1 MCLGVFSRHLGLVLF
16 CGVSPWPLPGLC
28 IDIQAATIGV
38 VCPVAEKTRQGGTLF
53 PENFLFCPLA
63 RNLPPKSQEMK
74 RCWFT
79 QICIKTVRLKC
90 CKNVSFPQQ
99 NSNQM
104 PRGFGGWEVMT
115 NDSKSIWKNRHLG
128 VTRTPQCGDKGTLS
142 VLPPPAAPLDSTCS
156 LLGPVSSM
164 WPGRVPEA
172 PPSHG

>member
-16 CGVSPWPLPGLC
+16 CGVSPSPLPGLC
-28 IDIQAATIGV
+28 IDIQAATMSV

-53 PENFLFCPLA
+53 PENFLFCP
-63 RNLPPKSQEMK
+63 PKSQEMK
-74 RCWFT
+74 RCRFT

-115 NDSKSIWKNRHLG
+115 KDSKSIWKNRHLG
-128 VTRTPQCGDKGTLS
+128 VTRTPQCGDEETLS
-142 VLPPPAAPLDSTCS
+142 RDPPPAAPLASTCS
-156 LLGPVSSM
+156 LLRPVPSM

-172 PPSHG
+172 PPSHC